1 MSELQEAYAKL
12 DRIAKKYTPSSSN
25 IQKSMGSH
33 TPQSAKVA
41 HAVAIA
47 KATTANPRL
56 TRRILEL
63 EKEEVLRK
71 QMVPVLKSMGL
82 REYSDDDWNRMF
94 SEA

>member
-12 DRIAKKYTPSSSN
+12 ERIAKKYAPSSSD
-25 IQKSMGSH
+25 IQKSMRSH

-41 HAVAIA
+41 RAVAIT
-47 KATTANPRL
+47 KATANNPRL

-63 EKEEVLRK
+63 EKAEYLRK
-71 QMVPVLKSMGL
+71 QLAPVM
-82 REYSDDDWNRMF
+82 RRYMEDDDWSREF

>member
-41 HAVAIA
+41 HAVANRQGQLMLPEA
-47 KATTANPRL
+47 S
-56 TRRILEL
+56 RRILEL
-63 EKEEVLRK
+63 EKEEVSGSKWSLC
-71 QMVPVLKSMGL
+71 
-82 REYSDDDWNRMF
+82 
-94 SEA
+94 